1 MCELEHHV
9 MMLQESGEPFFV
21 SNILL
26 NMRGVN
32 FQIGDGSQEDAHE
45 FLRLV
50 NIFTRLLD
58 PFEVQI
64 LYYIFIML
72 ICCVFLLG
80 F

>member
-50 NIFTRLLD
+50 NIFTRL
-58 PFEVQI
+58 
-64 LYYIFIML
+64 YIFIFML